1 MNLTPRGTY
10 GKLNALGTQSGQ
22 MARNS
27 HYFRAASI
35 FKRRGLFQF
44 RPYSVFSV
52 FLADAPDRCGRIIFP
67 PIYQWNLAKGSAMMQ
82 FNIQPYS
89 FLNTPEGKILIRQ
102 YYIKNTPQ
110 EIELSRGQMAVFIEH
125 LQQFIER
132 SDAEKRRAEVEGLLK
147 EIL

>member
-1 MNLTPRGTY
+1 
-10 GKLNALGTQSGQ
+10 
-22 MARNS
+22 
-27 HYFRAASI
+27 
-35 FKRRGLFQF
+35 
-44 RPYSVFSV
+44 
-52 FLADAPDRCGRIIFP
+52 
-67 PIYQWNLAKGSAMMQ
+67 MMQ